1 MAGERLMRSIILL
14 QDALNLVQY
23 SLVYTSIVTLI
34 VSSML
39 YQVSVC
45 SISINMSMESVSV
58 SSMSMYFISILR
70 TGGDL

>member
-58 SSMSMYFISILR
+58 SSMSM
-70 TGGDL
+70 

>member
-58 SSMSMYFISILR
+58 SSMSMYFILILR